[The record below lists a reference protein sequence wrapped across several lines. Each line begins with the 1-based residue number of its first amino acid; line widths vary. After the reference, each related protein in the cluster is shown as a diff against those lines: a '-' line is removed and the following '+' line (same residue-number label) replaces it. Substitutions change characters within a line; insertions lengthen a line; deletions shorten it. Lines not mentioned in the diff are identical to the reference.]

1 MSPPIAIAPAAR
13 STLAAAADTLIPGAS
28 GMPRP
33 SEVGIVEFLARMVAP
48 ADATFAY
55 YPFATE
61 GDLEVLVGQLG
72 EDLADVDADER
83 QRRLAALEQADEG
96 FGLFWK
102 LRELVYFGYYSRPA
116 VTLALRALLPAARD
130 YHGAPQPAGYAE
142 VIEDWPA
149 DRYRDNRG
157 RYTPTEQVRPL
168 DREALARVLAAQRA
182 ADRGRALDER
192 PS

>member
-1 MSPPIAIAPAAR
+1 MSPPIALSPAVR
-13 STLAAAADTLIPGAS
+13 STLAAAADTLIPGTR

-33 SEVGIVEFLARMVAP
+33 SEVGIVEFVARMVAP
-48 ADATFAY
+48 ADATFAH
-55 YPFATE
+55 YPFATRD
-61 GDLEVLVGQLG
+61 DLEALVGQLG
-72 EDLADVDADER
+72 EDLANLDADER
-83 QRRLAALEQADEG
+83 QRRLAALERADEG

-116 VTLALRALLPAARD
+116 VTLALRALLPAAGD

-149 DRYRDNRG
+149 DRYRENRG

-168 DREALARVLAAQRA
+168 DREALAGVLAAQRA

>member
-1 MSPPIAIAPAAR
+1 MSTPIAIAPAAR
-13 STLAAAADTLIPGAS
+13 SSLAAAADTLIPGAS

-33 SEVGIVEFLARMVAP
+33 SEVGIVEFIARMTAP
-48 ADATFAY
+48 ADATFAH
-55 YPFATE
+55 YPFATQD
-61 GDLEVLVGQLG
+61 DLDALVGQLG
-72 EDLADVDADER
+72 EDFADADTGER

-116 VTLALRALLPAARD
+116 VTLALRALLPAAHD

-168 DREALARVLAAQRA
+168 DRKALARVLAAQRA
-182 ADRGRALDER
+182 ADRGRPLDER
-192 PS
+192 AS